1 MQRVEL
7 SKKSY
12 ENLQKDNTI
21 EKATNCAL
29 PQNFY
34 TGELGKITAFYAVA
48 KNQFSIYLS
57 QNNLPKLFCKI
68 APTLSPYLTFDHTIS
83 KQ

>member
-21 EKATNCAL
+21 EKETNCAL
-29 PQNFY
+29 PQNFH

-48 KNQFSIYLS
+48 KNQFSIDLS
-57 QNNLPKLFCKI
+57 QNKSSEAVLQNSPDLVTLF
-68 APTLSPYLTFDHTIS
+68 DV
-83 KQ
+83 